1 MERKRGDGVLW
12 EVAELFDLP
21 GEMVG
26 TLPHLEL
33 LGDKQLYLE
42 RHRGILSYSEE
53 VLDINTPAGVLRLRG
68 TGLRI
73 LSMTAEALRI
83 MNEKIKDRE
92 LTKRYLCIVHGTPS
106 PRAGK
111 IEGYLVKDAKK
122 NQVFLSKTSTPGA

>member
-42 RHRGILSYSEE
+42 RHWGILSYSEE
-53 VLDINTPAGVLRLRG
+53 VLDINTPGHGAAHPLHDGGGPAGGRRHRRRG
-68 TGLRI
+68 MG
-73 LSMTAEALRI
+73 ALG
-83 MNEKIKDRE
+83 
-92 LTKRYLCIVHGTPS
+92 CCSG
-106 PRAGK
+106 
-111 IEGYLVKDAKK
+111 
-122 NQVFLSKTSTPGA
+122 

>member
-1 MERKRGDGVLW
+1 MERKRGDSVLW

-83 MNEKIKDRE
+83 GGGI
-92 LTKRYLCIVHGTPS
+92 
-106 PRAGK
+106 
-111 IEGYLVKDAKK
+111 DA
-122 NQVFLSKTSTPGA
+122 VEWVR

>member
-42 RHRGILSYSEE
+42 RHRGILS
-53 VLDINTPAGVLRLRG
+53 R
-68 TGLRI
+68 
-73 LSMTAEALRI
+73 
-83 MNEKIKDRE
+83 
-92 LTKRYLCIVHGTPS
+92 
-106 PRAGK
+106 
-111 IEGYLVKDAKK
+111 
-122 NQVFLSKTSTPGA
+122 

>member
-12 EVAELFDLP
+12 EVAELVDLP

-83 MNEKIKDRE
+83 GGGI
-92 LTKRYLCIVHGTPS
+92 
-106 PRAGK
+106 
-111 IEGYLVKDAKK
+111 DA
-122 NQVFLSKTSTPGA
+122 VEWVR

>member
-1 MERKRGDGVLW
+1 MERKRGDGVLG

-26 TLPHLEL
+26 TRPHLEL

-53 VLDINTPAGVLRLRG
+53 FLDINTPAGVLRLRG

-83 MNEKIKDRE
+83 GGGI
-92 LTKRYLCIVHGTPS
+92 
-106 PRAGK
+106 
-111 IEGYLVKDAKK
+111 DA
-122 NQVFLSKTSTPGA
+122 VEWVR

>member
-73 LSMTAEALRI
+73 LSMTAEALRVRGGI
-83 MNEKIKDRE
+83 
-92 LTKRYLCIVHGTPS
+92 
-106 PRAGK
+106 
-111 IEGYLVKDAKK
+111 DA
-122 NQVFLSKTSTPGA
+122 VEWVR

>member
-53 VLDINTPAGVLRLRG
+53 VLDINTPAGVLRL
-68 TGLRI
+68 

-83 MNEKIKDRE
+83 GGGI
-92 LTKRYLCIVHGTPS
+92 
-106 PRAGK
+106 
-111 IEGYLVKDAKK
+111 DA
-122 NQVFLSKTSTPGA
+122 VEWVR